1 MFGPNSRY
9 FSLEIAKGTLPN
21 GKEVTFVRRRLAPQP
36 EQFAL
41 LQYHVVTQGERP
53 DHVAFDFLGDP
64 EQFWRIC
71 DANRAMHPDELTEVA
86 GKRVRITLPEGIP
99 GPGNG

>member
-9 FSLEIAKGTLPN
+9 CSLEIAKGTLPD
-21 GKEVTFVRRRLAPQP
+21 GKEVTFVRRRIVPQP
-36 EQFAL
+36 ERFAL

-53 DHVAFDFLGDP
+53 DHVAFEFLGDA

-71 DANRAMHPDELTEVA
+71 DANRVMHPDELTAVI
-86 GKRVRITLPEGIP
+86 GQRVRITLPEGIP